1 MKHSPMN
8 ENDKLIRKYDVPGPR
23 YTSYPTVP
31 FWKEPQ
37 INEDKWLESV
47 SSNLVFFDSRQL
59 SVYVHLPYCE
69 SMCTFCGCHKRI
81 TKRHEV
87 EGPYVDAVIAE
98 WKIYREKFDVE
109 VAELHLGGGT
119 PTFFS
124 PQQLKRL
131 VKAIV
136 GENNSGKVRDFSFEA
151 HPNYTGESHLQ
162 TLYDLGF
169 RRLSFGIQDYDAVVQ
184 KAINRFQ
191 AVRLVQEVHQLA
203 KSIGYTSISHDLVY
217 GLPKQTLAGMKKTV
231 EITIGIRPER
241 VSLYSYA
248 HVPWMKGNG
257 QRGFEESDLPDSS
270 EKRALYEL
278 ARDLFIAAGYVE
290 VGMDHFALP
299 EDELALA
306 FLNKKLHRN
315 FMGYTTR
322 KTKLL
327 VGLGASAISDSWFAF
342 AQNDKTIES
351 YIETVKNGKLAV
363 QKGHFLSSEDL
374 VLRLNILELM
384 CSFSTE
390 LPEDEMLRA
399 KILGKLESL
408 EKDGLVELKRN
419 KISLTS
425 RGMPFIRNVC
435 MAFDNYLDGGITD
448 RLFSKTI

>member
-1 MKHSPMN
+1 MKQAPKN
-8 ENDKLIRKYDVPGPR
+8 ENNELIRKYNVPGPR

-31 FWKEPQ
+31 FWKESQMNP
-37 INEDKWLESV
+37 ERWLESV
-47 SSNLVFFDSRQL
+47 SSNLVFFDSRQV

-69 SMCTFCGCHKRI
+69 SMCTFCGCYKRI

-98 WKIYREKFDVE
+98 WKIYREKFDME

-124 PQQLKRL
+124 AAQLRRL
-131 VKAIV
+131 VTGIV
-136 GENNSGKVRDFSFEA
+136 GEDKPGIVRDFSFEA
-151 HPNYTGESHLQ
+151 HPKYTDESHLQ

-169 RRLSFGIQDYDAVVQ
+169 KRLSFGIQDYDPVVQ

-191 AVRLVQEVHQLA
+191 AISLVQEVHQLA
-203 KSIGYTSISHDLVY
+203 KKIGYSSISHDLVY
-217 GLPKQTLAGMKKTV
+217 GLPKQTLAGIKKTV

-248 HVPWMKGNG
+248 HVPWIKGNG
-257 QRGFEESDLPDSS
+257 QRGFDESDLPDNN

-278 ARDLFIAAGYVE
+278 ARDMFTAAGYVE

-327 VGLGASAISDSWFAF
+327 IGLGASAISDSWFAF
-342 AQNDKTIES
+342 AQNDKTLES
-351 YIETVKNGKLAV
+351 YMETVKGGQLAL
-363 QKGHFLSSEDL
+363 QKGHLLSPEDL

-390 LPEDEMLRA
+390 LPEDEQLRF
-399 KILGKLESL
+399 KILRKLEPL
-408 EKDGLVELKRN
+408 EKDGLVQLSRN
-419 KISLTS
+419 KVWITSL
-425 RGMPFIRNVC
+425 GMPFIRNVC
-435 MAFDNYLDGGITD
+435 MAFDNYLDGEISD
-448 RLFSKTI
+448 KLFSKTI